1 MKNRTIHAY
10 QQAPWRVQTQW
21 LGLFLLALL
30 LIASVAGIYLD
41 ISARAA
47 KIGRDIQGLDA
58 EAEATESRISGL
70 RTQLATL
77 TSSDEMQKRIKAL
90 GFVPVEAG
98 SVVYLPVSGYV
109 SRQPAM
115 LAPVPSQDMAKQP
128 LLEPRYTQS
137 LLEWLFSSVI
147 TSPDNSPEQVL
158 Q

>member
-1 MKNRTIHAY
+1 MPK
-10 QQAPWRVQTQW
+10 PK
-21 LGLFLLALL
+21 LLKV
-30 LIASVAGIYLD
+30 AS
-41 ISARAA
+41 
-47 KIGRDIQGLDA
+47 
-58 EAEATESRISGL
+58 
-70 RTQLATL
+70 L